1 MPLRHV
7 RSPVEAAATQS
18 AVAGIILSRS
28 EILTGW
34 SKIRERAEAHGYMAP
49 EPKAYDSAHDR
60 ICRIHP
66 CLRFDNDN
74 TAYTPD
80 TKKKARN
87 RSRAPRKVAMA

>member
-1 MPLRHV
+1 
-7 RSPVEAAATQS
+7 
-18 AVAGIILSRS
+18 
-28 EILTGW
+28 
-34 SKIRERAEAHGYMAP
+34 MAP